1 MLLLIVAAAFLFR
14 QARAVALA
22 GMVCYAL
29 SYAFSTTYT
38 LVSDGTDYATI
49 AERVFWEGGIIATLA
64 MYVAFAEY
72 VGANKS
78 RWLLA
83 VPAVLLLQFVGVD
96 RHFLEFFIK
105 LAIATAIVMAFLKIS
120 INETLGKMV
129 WAAVLVAEGWA
140 VVEKLACP
148 YLPQNYEAS
157 SQCGRVF
164 GSWEPFMVTV
174 ATAVALAGIGTV
186 WTIAQIRKT

>member
-22 GMVCYAL
+22 GMVCYGL
-29 SYAFSTTYT
+29 SYAFSTAWG
-38 LVSDGTDYATI
+38 LVPGSYAVMAWQGGMI
-49 AERVFWEGGIIATLA
+49 AILA

-72 VGANKS
+72 VSAKA

-83 VPAVLLLQFVGVD
+83 VPAVLLLQFAGID
-96 RHFLEFFIK
+96 RHMLEFFIK
-105 LAIATAIVMAFLKIS
+105 LAIAAAILTAFLKIS

>member
-1 MLLLIVAAAFLFR
+1 MLFLIVGAAFLFR

-22 GMVCYAL
+22 GMVCYGL
-29 SYAFSTTYT
+29 SYAFSTAWA
-38 LVSDGTDYATI
+38 LVPSDYAVLT
-49 AERVFWEGGIIATLA
+49 WEGGMVATLA
-64 MYVAFAEY
+64 MYVAFGEFA
-72 VGANKS
+72 GART
-78 RWLLA
+78 RWFLA
-83 VPAVLLLQFVGVD
+83 VPLVFLLHFGGAD
-96 RHFLEFFIK
+96 RHLLEFIVK
-105 LAIATAIVMAFLKIS
+105 AAIAAVILMAFLKIS

-129 WAAVLVAEGWA
+129 WAAVLAAEGWA

-164 GSWEPFMVTV
+164 GSWEPFMVTA

-186 WTIAQIRKT
+186 WLITRTRKT